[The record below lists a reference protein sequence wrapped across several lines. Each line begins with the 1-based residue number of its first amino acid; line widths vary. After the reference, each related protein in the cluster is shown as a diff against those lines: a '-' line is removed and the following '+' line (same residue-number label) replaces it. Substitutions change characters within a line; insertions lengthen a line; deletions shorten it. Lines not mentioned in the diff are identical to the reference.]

1 MKLIVLLVPFVFIFL
16 QGCESLAVK
25 EEDTGLSKKQEIIKK
40 KIEEDDL
47 RIGSTS
53 TLLDNPNQWF
63 DGFGLFDD
71 NGENNFN
78 VNSIAFKVALDKLS
92 FMPLQSVDDSSGII
106 VTDWYSFNE
115 ENQRIKIN
123 LRVLN
128 QELNDDSIIVV
139 LFIQKYDGNKWV
151 DLGTDEVRAMKIKK
165 SILEEARKLQIA
177 SEL

>member
-1 MKLIVLLVPFVFIFL
+1 
-16 QGCESLAVK
+16 
-25 EEDTGLSKKQEIIKK
+25 
-40 KIEEDDL
+40 
-47 RIGSTS
+47 
-53 TLLDNPNQWF
+53 
-63 DGFGLFDD
+63 
-71 NGENNFN
+71 
-78 VNSIAFKVALDKLS
+78 
-92 FMPLQSVDDSSGII
+92 MPLQSVDDSSGII

>member
-1 MKLIVLLVPFVFIFL
+1 
-16 QGCESLAVK
+16 
-25 EEDTGLSKKQEIIKK
+25 
-40 KIEEDDL
+40 
-47 RIGSTS
+47 
-53 TLLDNPNQWF
+53 
-63 DGFGLFDD
+63 
-71 NGENNFN
+71 
-78 VNSIAFKVALDKLS
+78 
-92 FMPLQSVDDSSGII
+92 MPLQSVDDSSGII

-165 SILEEARKLQIA
+165 SILEEARKLQID